1 MQRELAVSVDWLW
14 ERIKEGEPLFFIEL
28 HHPGDVDLSVHKVR
42 GALVANLD
50 DVLRHLPELPHDR
63 LVVICATVP
72 GDEPALELA
81 LRLKEAGIEARA
93 LTGGVLE
100 YLKAGLPA
108 EERRAAREMTRN
120 RGL

>member
-28 HHPGDVDLSVHKVR
+28 HHPGDVDLSLHKVR
-42 GALVANLD
+42 GALVVHVD
-50 DVLRHLPELPHDR
+50 DALRHLPELPRDR

-72 GDEPALELA
+72 VDEPALELA
-81 LRLKEAGIEARA
+81 SRLKEAGIEARA

-120 RGL
+120 RGV

>member
-1 MQRELAVSVDWLW
+1 MQKELVVSVDWLW

-42 GALVANLD
+42 GALVTNFD
-50 DVLRHLPELPHDR
+50 DALRHLPELPRDR
-63 LVVICATVP
+63 LVVVCAAVP

-81 LRLKEAGIEARA
+81 SRLKEAGVEARA

-108 EERRAAREMTRN
+108 EERRAAREMTRSC
-120 RGL
+120 GL